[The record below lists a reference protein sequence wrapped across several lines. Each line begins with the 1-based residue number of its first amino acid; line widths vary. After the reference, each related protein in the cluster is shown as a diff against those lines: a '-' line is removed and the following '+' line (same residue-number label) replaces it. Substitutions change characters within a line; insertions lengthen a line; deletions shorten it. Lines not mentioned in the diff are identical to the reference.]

1 MSVFDG
7 YITTEGQNFMIQVI
21 YLTISLF
28 QKPLIKEESFENFS
42 VL

>member
-1 MSVFDG
+1 MRVFDV

-28 QKPLIKEESFENFS
+28 QKPLIKEESFINFS

>member
-1 MSVFDG
+1 MSAFNV
-7 YITTEGQNFMIQVI
+7 YIATEGQNFMIQVI

-28 QKPLIKEESFENFS
+28 QKPLIKEESFIKFS